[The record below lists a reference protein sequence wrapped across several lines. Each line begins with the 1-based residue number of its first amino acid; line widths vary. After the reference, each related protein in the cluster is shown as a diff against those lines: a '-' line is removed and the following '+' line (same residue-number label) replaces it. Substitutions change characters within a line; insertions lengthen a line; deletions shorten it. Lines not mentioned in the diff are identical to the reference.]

1 MPEEIVLSTYYEVY
15 FKIFQYRRVT
25 VGIGEIE
32 KYEERA
38 LASLKRLPEEKLRTA
53 VDFIEYLQSKE
64 EWEATWETLT
74 DKQVMADIEA
84 AEEDWKA
91 RLRGN
96 FLPWD
101 QVKRDV

>member
-1 MPEEIVLSTYYEVY
+1 
-15 FKIFQYRRVT
+15 
-25 VGIGEIE
+25 VGTDETK

-38 LASLKRLPEEKLRTA
+38 LASLKRLPEEKLRTV
-53 VDFIEYLQSKE
+53 VDFIEYLQNKE

-74 DKQVMADIEA
+74 DEQMMADIEA

-91 RLRGN
+91 GRRVD